1 LIGLS
6 FIFKKE
12 KSMSKKTI
20 GFLLIILG
28 VVVLVVSLTADVTGL
43 GPGNGIGWK
52 QILGAVI
59 GVIVA
64 LGGVWLAL
72 NKPTQKM

>member
-1 LIGLS
+1 
-6 FIFKKE
+6 
-12 KSMSKKTI
+12 MSKKTI

-43 GPGNGIGWK
+43 GTGNGICWK
-52 QILGAVI
+52 QILGTVA

-64 LGGVWLAL
+64 LDGVWLAL
-72 NKPTQKM
+72 SKPTQKK